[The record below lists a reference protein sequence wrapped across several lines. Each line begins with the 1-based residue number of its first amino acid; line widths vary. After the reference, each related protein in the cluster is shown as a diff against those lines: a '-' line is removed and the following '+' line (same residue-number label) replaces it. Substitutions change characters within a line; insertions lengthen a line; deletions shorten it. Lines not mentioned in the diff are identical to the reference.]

1 MKLLSTLLMASL
13 ICTQAYALEALSDNA
28 LQQVEGQS
36 GADLSLKL
44 SLNQKV
50 VDGKICFR

>member
-1 MKLLSTLLMASL
+1 MKLLTTLLMAGL
-13 ICTQAYALEALSDNA
+13 ICTQAYALEALGDNA

>member
-1 MKLLSTLLMASL
+1 MKLLSTLLMAGL

-28 LQQVEGQS
+28 LQQEEGQS